1 MTQTESPS
9 SSAVPFVLPFVL
21 YMIIGMFPVDIMG
34 SFEGDGFSDSK
45 IPGITP
51 ETWYYILKIGL
62 QIAVCT
68 GLLIYFRK
76 VYLQQFPF
84 RISPLS
90 FVVGFFGVILWVA
103 ACYPQAELKL
113 IELVPQWIG
122 FDLNRPSFNPFLI
135 QSTSV
140 LGLFLTV
147 RFMALVLVVPLVE
160 ELFLRGWLVRWIQ
173 NPNWQNIGFKGL
185 SVTALFAASIYGV
198 AAHPLESIA
207 AFLWFGMVTWLMV
220 KTNNLWDCVVAHAV
234 TNLLLG
240 LYIIWFEQWH
250 LW

>member
-1 MTQTESPS
+1 M
-9 SSAVPFVLPFVL
+9 
-21 YMIIGMFPVDIMG
+21 
-34 SFEGDGFSDSK
+34 
-45 IPGITP
+45 
-51 ETWYYILKIGL
+51 
-62 QIAVCT
+62 
-68 GLLIYFRK
+68 
-76 VYLQQFPF
+76 
-84 RISPLS
+84 
-90 FVVGFFGVILWVA
+90 
-103 ACYPQAELKL
+103 
-113 IELVPQWIG
+113 IELVPQWID

-173 NPNWQNIGFKGL
+173 NPTWQNIGFKGL